1 MVERDVLAELQA
13 HHDHAGHPEEDDV
26 VARDERRRRVELL
39 ELRRLIRPA
48 ERLERPEARAEPRV
62 EHILILV
69 DMMASAVRAR
79 RQVRARD
86 ARLAAV
92 IAVPGRDAVA
102 PPELARDAPVADVL
116 EPVDVRLREALR
128 HELDAAVLDGLD
140 SRLGKALHL
149 DEPLL
154 RDERL
159 DRRMAARA
167 VADGVLMLLDRDEHA
182 RLLELLDERLA
193 AFVAV
198 HARVLAGTLE
208 HLARIADDLDLLEVM
223 ALAHLEVV
231 RVVGRR
237 DLDGARAEFLVDVL
251 ICKQRDAA
259 ADDRQYER
267 LADEI
272 LVALVVRMDSNAR
285 IAEHRLRARRRDL
298 DVLARLTLYRIAEV
312 PEVALLRLMLDL
324 DVRDGRIARR
334 APVRDA
340 RALVDEAFFIEA
352 DKDLADGT
360 AAALVHR
367 EALAVPVERG
377 AERTQ
382 LEHDAA
388 AELILPVPDALE
400 ELLAAELIAVRALL
414 AELALDLC
422 LRRDAGMVAARD
434 PDRVVALHAVVADQD
449 VLQRV
454 VERMAHVQLA
464 RDIWRRD
471 DHAVRLLALV
481 DLCVEELVLLPELIP
496 LLLKRLR
503 VINLRDVVPE
513 LFFLWHCNPPH
524 K

>member
-1 MVERDVLAELQA
+1 
-13 HHDHAGHPEEDDV
+13 
-26 VARDERRRRVELL
+26 
-39 ELRRLIRPA
+39 
-48 ERLERPEARAEPRV
+48 
-62 EHILILV
+62 
-69 DMMASAVRAR
+69 
-79 RQVRARD
+79 
-86 ARLAAV
+86 
-92 IAVPGRDAVA
+92 
-102 PPELARDAPVADVL
+102 
-116 EPVDVRLREALR
+116 
-128 HELDAAVLDGLD
+128 
-140 SRLGKALHL
+140 
-149 DEPLL
+149 
-154 RDERL
+154 
-159 DRRMAARA
+159 
-167 VADGVLMLLDRDEHA
+167 
-182 RLLELLDERLA
+182 
-193 AFVAV
+193 
-198 HARVLAGTLE
+198 
-208 HLARIADDLDLLEVM
+208 M

-251 ICKQRDAA
+251 IRKQRDAA

-272 LVALVVRMDSNAR
+272 LVTLVIRMDSDAR
-285 IAEHRLRARRRDL
+285 IAEHRLRARRRNL
-298 DVLARLTLYRIAEV
+298 DVLARLALYLIAQM
-312 PEVALLRLMLDL
+312 PEMTLLRLMLDL
-324 DVRDGRIARR
+324 DVRDGRVARR
-334 APVRDA
+334 TPVRDA
-340 RALVDEAFFIEA
+340 RALVDESLLIEA
-352 DKDLADGT
+352 DKDLADGA

-388 AELILPVPDALE
+388 AELLLPVPDALE

-454 VERMAHVQLA
+454 VERVAHVQLA
-464 RDIWRRD
+464 RDIRRRD

-503 VINLRDVVPE
+503 VINLRDVVPRA
-513 LFFLWHCNPPH
+513 LLSLAL
-524 K
+524 